1 MTAFTLTPQC
11 LLNFCPNDIV
21 VHFRGGGVILPAQGR
36 LSTNSVQR
44 RCPAWPQRDHITY
57 FPSKQSKKMFR
68 GDNLWLLLFC
78 TGGGFFIKNISSS
91 HRKGTFHYTT
101 EYEGPL
107 SQYDFSNPHCCT
119 DLCNVILNIYVQ
131 IYAFQISHPYDIDT
145 CTIKEQCLSL
155 EMFNL
160 EIVLYHTLC
169 LYVEYAVLCG
179 NKVLLNLN
187 LKRTC
192 VFYQLIITVYAPKSW
207 AWKRCVLYM
216 SRCIISMWNQNW

>member
-1 MTAFTLTPQC
+1 MNISKEIPCIKYHSYNVEVSNSLSLLAGPMFNDSVYFNASVSPQF
-11 LLNFCPNDIV
+11 LPQWHSSPLP
-21 VHFRGGGVILPAQGR
+21 GGGGGGGGGG

-131 IYAFQISHPYDIDT
+131 IYVFQISHPYDIDT

-179 NKVLLNLN
+179 N
-187 LKRTC
+187 
-192 VFYQLIITVYAPKSW
+192 
-207 AWKRCVLYM
+207 
-216 SRCIISMWNQNW
+216 